1 MVQARKADPKAPR
14 SKAFGRFFDDGT
26 VAPGMTHRK
35 PAESPGD
42 LARALAPGA
51 RLLGLDVGTKTIGVA
66 LSDTGRTIA
75 SPHSTIRRR
84 KFAHDAEALAEI
96 IAANGVGGIVVGL
109 PVNMNGSEGP
119 RCQSVR
125 QFAAN
130 ITARLAIDVAFWDE
144 RLSTVAAERTLID
157 ADLSRKRRA
166 KVIDK
171 VAAAYILQ
179 GALDSLNRA

>member
-1 MVQARKADPKAPR
+1 
-14 SKAFGRFFDDGT
+14 
-26 VAPGMTHRK
+26 MTHRK
-35 PAESPGD
+35 PAESPRD
-42 LARALAPGA
+42 LAGVLRPGQ

-66 LSDTGRTIA
+66 LSDSGRAIA

-84 KFAHDAEALAEI
+84 KFAQDAEALAEI
-96 IAANGVGGIVVGL
+96 IAANDVGGAIIGL

-130 ITARLAIDVAFWDE
+130 LGARLALDVAFWDE
-144 RLSTVAAERTLID
+144 RLSTVAATRTLIE
-157 ADLSRKRRA
+157 ADMSRQRRA
-166 KVIDK
+166 DVVDK

-179 GALDSLNRA
+179 GALDFLSRA

>member
-1 MVQARKADPKAPR
+1 
-14 SKAFGRFFDDGT
+14 
-26 VAPGMTHRK
+26 MTHRK
-35 PAESPGD
+35 PAESPRD
-42 LARALAPGA
+42 LAGVLRPGQ

-66 LSDTGRTIA
+66 LSDSGRAIA

-84 KFAHDAEALAEI
+84 KFAQDAEALAEI
-96 IAANGVGGIVVGL
+96 IAANDVGGAIIGL

-130 ITARLAIDVAFWDE
+130 LGAKLALDVAFRDE
-144 RLSTVAAERTLID
+144 RLSTVAATRALIE
-157 ADLSRKRRA
+157 ADMSRQRRA
-166 KVIDK
+166 DVVDK

-179 GALDSLNRA
+179 GALDFLSRA